1 MYIVIF
7 KYVEKIPCLMERKS
21 RVFEPLDVTSIE
33 PYTLSDKIS
42 LSEKD
47 HLILDHFLEW
57 VDRPIHASAIARG
70 ITLTDKSGKVIRSI
84 TRKHVTDRC
93 KYLEKMGIL
102 KHTSK
107 KPPRG
112 AKSRTPHYYLS
123 QDIEPFQTLVEL
135 YLNRGNFMKRLV
147 FMQSKYTYSAIEK
160 NITEMLVR
168 WLVPDDDS
176 EFFSDFVLLLVR
188 RRIQRYP
195 AEHDEGGGGSRGGET
210 EGRDLTGPGGF
221 EYVQGLIRELKTLSR
236 ERVEGDILSLFEE
249 LGVFT
254 DEQKRTYTNMAKISP
269 SALHLLV
276 FLPFPKLW
284 AQYQELGLHEI
295 LDDLDMEPR
304 KKARQKKD
312 WQLMNK
318 GIYGLLY
325 HSMKVDVMRYP
336 FLVMRTDKRKL
347 FHDLVSG
354 SGR

>member
-1 MYIVIF
+1 M
-7 KYVEKIPCLMERKS
+7 MRTS
-21 RVFEPLDVTSIE
+21 RVFEPFDVTSIE

-47 HLILDHFLEW
+47 HLILDYLLEW
-57 VDRPIHASAIARG
+57 GDRPIHASAIARG

-84 TRKHVTDRC
+84 TRKHVIDRC
-93 KYLEKMGIL
+93 KYLEKIGIL

-112 AKSRTPHYYLS
+112 AKPRTPHYYLS
-123 QDIEPFQTLVEL
+123 EGTESFQTLVEL
-135 YLNRGNFMKRLV
+135 YLNRGNFMKRLI

-168 WLVPDDDS
+168 WLVPDDNS

-188 RRIQRYP
+188 RRIRQYP
-195 AEHDEGGGGSRGGET
+195 AEYDEGEVEFQGVEA
-210 EGRDLTGPGGF
+210 EGRDSTGPGGF
-221 EYVQGLIRELKTLSR
+221 EYVQGLIQELKSLSR
-236 ERVEGDILSLFEE
+236 EQVEGDILSLFEE

-254 DEQKRTYTNMAKISP
+254 EEQKRTYANMAKISP
-269 SALHLLV
+269 SAVHLLV
-276 FLPFPKLW
+276 FLPFAKLW
-284 AQYQELGLHEI
+284 EQYRDLGLHEI
-295 LDDLDMEPR
+295 LDDLDVEPK
-304 KKARQKKD
+304 KKARQKMD
-312 WQLMNK
+312 WWLLNK

-347 FHDLVSG
+347 FHEIVSG
-354 SGR
+354 SAK